1 MNPHG
6 TIPAQAVERT
16 EQARALCGVI
26 SELHD
31 RGLCRGTSGN
41 FSLVLSRDPLRLLIT
56 PSGLDKGRLDPGD
69 LTVVGPDGGL
79 LRGEEGAPSAETRLH
94 CTIATR
100 ARVGS
105 VLHVHSVLDT
115 LLGEHFLSD
124 GGFVITGY
132 EMLKGLAGVQSHEAR
147 VFVPV
152 LANTQ
157 DMEALAVEVNQVLEG
172 NPGLCG
178 LLVAGH
184 GLYAWGDTLGEA
196 KRHVE
201 TFEFLFECLGRRT
214 HFASFTGSYA

>member
-1 MNPHG
+1 MNPKG
-6 TIPAQAVERT
+6 TSAAQADERAGH
-16 EQARALCGVI
+16 ARALCRVI
-26 SELHD
+26 SELHK
-31 RGLCRGTSGN
+31 RGLCLATSGN
-41 FSLVLSRDPLRLLIT
+41 FSLVLSRDPLQLLIT

-69 LTVVGPDGGL
+69 LTVVGSDGQP

-94 CTIATR
+94 CAIATR

-115 LLGEHFLSD
+115 LLGGHFLSE

-157 DMEALAVEVNQVLEG
+157 DMEALATEVDRVLDG

-178 LLVAGH
+178 LLLAGH
-184 GLYAWGDTLGEA
+184 GLYAWGETLAEA

-201 TFEFLFECLGRRT
+201 TFEFLFECLGQRT
-214 HFASFTGSYA
+214 DFAPFTG